1 MARFT
6 KEEIRR
12 AMLLYAV
19 TDRYWLKEGETLYE
33 KTEEAIRGGATFVQ
47 LREKKAGKDEIISL
61 GKGLKELCGRY
72 KVPFILDDDIE
83 LTLLLDADGIHVGQ
97 NDRPAAEVRKLIG
110 PDRILGVSAH
120 SVEEALRAEKDGA
133 DYLGVGAA
141 FATGTKKDAS
151 PLSHDTLQAICEAV
165 NIPVVAIGGITEE
178 NVSELAGRGVSGVA
192 VVSAIYG
199 QDDVEAAAARMK
211 KLVEKL

>member
-61 GKGLKELCGRY
+61 GKGLKGLCGRY

-133 DYLGVGAA
+133 
-141 FATGTKKDAS
+141 
-151 PLSHDTLQAICEAV
+151 
-165 NIPVVAIGGITEE
+165 
-178 NVSELAGRGVSGVA
+178 
-192 VVSAIYG
+192 
-199 QDDVEAAAARMK
+199 M
-211 KLVEKL
+211 

>member
-61 GKGLKELCGRY
+61 GKGLKE
-72 KVPFILDDDIE
+72 FFE
-83 LTLLLDADGIHVGQ
+83 A
-97 NDRPAAEVRKLIG
+97 NDVAKEN
-110 PDRILGVSAH
+110 
-120 SVEEALRAEKDGA
+120 
-133 DYLGVGAA
+133 
-141 FATGTKKDAS
+141 
-151 PLSHDTLQAICEAV
+151 V
-165 NIPVVAIGGITEE
+165 NI
-178 NVSELAGRGVSGVA
+178 
-192 VVSAIYG
+192 
-199 QDDVEAAAARMK
+199 
-211 KLVEKL
+211 KLDNN